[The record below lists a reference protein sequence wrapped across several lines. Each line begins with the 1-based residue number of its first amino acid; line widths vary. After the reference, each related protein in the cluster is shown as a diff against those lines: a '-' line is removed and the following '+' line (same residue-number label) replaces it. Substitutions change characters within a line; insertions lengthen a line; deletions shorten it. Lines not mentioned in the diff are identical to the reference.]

1 MSSKIAAVPFYQHS
15 LHPEQDAARVAAVLA
30 TPFLTSGTVGQ
41 QVEAQLCEYF
51 GVKHAALTNSW
62 TNGAIATLLALGVGP
77 GDEVIVPAMTFVATA
92 NAAEMLGARPVFVD
106 VDPGTLL
113 MSADAVR
120 GAIGPATKAIIPVH
134 LYGQMVDVEA
144 ISVAC
149 RSQTHKIWILEDAA
163 HCFEGT
169 RDGLRPCR
177 YSDAALFSFYATKNV
192 TCAEGGAVITNNPE
206 LLAKLT
212 ATRNHG
218 MSKGAL
224 DRFQDGKYQEWDM
237 EVLGMK
243 ANLPDVLAALLPGQI
258 ASIDAMLPTRQAVA
272 ARYRAA
278 FTDGPLRLVALDDH
292 CVSAEHLFPI
302 GVPSEVRDEAIGVL
316 NAHGIG
322 CTVNYR
328 AVPFTRYYRSKYRHS
343 PNEYPVSHDWGTQTL
358 TLPLYPSLANEL
370 QDRVIEVVTTDIYS
384 LLN

>member
-1 MSSKIAAVPFYQHS
+1 MNSKICLVPFYQHS
-15 LHPEQDAARVAAVLA
+15 LHPEDAARIAAVLA

-41 QVEAQLCEYF
+41 QVEAQLCSYF

-62 TNGAIATLLALGVGP
+62 TNGAIATLLALGLGR

-92 NAAEMLGARPVFVD
+92 NAVEMIGARPVFVD

-113 MSADAVR
+113 MTPDAVCA
-120 GAIGPATKAIIPVH
+120 AIGPATKAIIPVH
-134 LYGQMVDVEA
+134 LYGQMVDVKA
-144 ISVAC
+144 IFDAC
-149 RSQTHKIWILEDAA
+149 QNQAQKIWILEDAA

-192 TCAEGGAVITNNPE
+192 TCAEGGAVITNNSE
-206 LLAKLT
+206 LFGRLMMA
-212 ATRNHG
+212 RNHG

-237 EVLGMK
+237 EMLGMK

-258 ASIDAMLPTRQAVA
+258 ASIDAMLPKRQAVA

-278 FTDGPLRLVALDDH
+278 FSDGPLRLVAIDDH
-292 CVSAEHLFPI
+292 CVSGEHLFPI
-302 GVPSEVRDEAIGVL
+302 GVPSEVRGEAIGVL

-358 TLPLYPSLANEL
+358 TLPLYPSLTNEL
-370 QDRVIEVVTTDIYS
+370 QNRVIEVVTTDIYS